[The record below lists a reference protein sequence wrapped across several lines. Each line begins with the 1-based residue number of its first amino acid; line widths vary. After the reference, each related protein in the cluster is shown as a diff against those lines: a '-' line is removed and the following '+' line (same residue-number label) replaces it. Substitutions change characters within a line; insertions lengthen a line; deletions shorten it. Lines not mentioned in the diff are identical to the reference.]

1 MNHALRL
8 LLALGLLFL
17 AGCKNEI
24 LYGDLSEADANS
36 MLGLLLARGVNADK
50 MEAKGGKFSIYVP
63 RSQFAEAVSTL
74 QWFGL
79 PKQEYKSLGDL
90 FQKSGMVSSPTE
102 ERVRYVYGLSQTIA
116 ETLSRIDGVVTS
128 RVNLVLPDNDPFNGA
143 IKPSSASV
151 FLRFRPG
158 LIPSTLVPQ
167 IKNLVVN
174 SVEGLTYDRVAV
186 TISQAETIDYYF
198 PAEVGKSHD
207 EFLGIKVDK
216 GKSKMLAWIL
226 AGALLAGI
234 LVGGGVLF
242 LLRNRLAGLFP
253 QKGRLTTSESSTPN
267 KD

>member
-1 MNHALRL
+1 MQSYLRVF
-8 LLALGLLFL
+8 LALGLLLL

-63 RSQFAEAVSTL
+63 RSQFAESVSTL

-102 ERVRYVYGLSQTIA
+102 ERIRYVYGLSQTLA
-116 ETLSRIDGVVTS
+116 ETLSKIDGVVTS

-158 LIPSTLVPQ
+158 LVPSTLIPQ
-167 IKNLVVN
+167 IKKHIAN
-174 SVEGLTYDRVAV
+174 SVEGLTFDRVSV
-186 TISQAETIDYYF
+186 TISQAESIDYYF
-198 PAEVGKSHD
+198 PAEIGKSHD

-216 GKSKMLAWIL
+216 GKKSFLIWVV
-226 AGALLAGI
+226 AGAVLAGI
-234 LVGGGVLF
+234 LAGGGLLF
-242 LLRNRLAGLFP
+242 LFRNRLSGMLPSFGKKSAEDSAVEP
-253 QKGRLTTSESSTPN
+253 
-267 KD
+267 

>member
-1 MNHALRL
+1 MKHLIRL
-8 LLALGLLFL
+8 VLVVGLLFL
-17 AGCKNEI
+17 SGCKNEI
-24 LYGDLSEADANS
+24 LYGDLSEADANA
-36 MLGLLLARGVNADK
+36 MLGLLLARGVDADK
-50 MEAKGGKFSIYVP
+50 MTGKEGKFSIYVP
-63 RSQFAEAVSTL
+63 RNQFAEAVSTL

-158 LIPSTLVPQ
+158 LVPSTLIPE

-174 SVEGLTYDRVAV
+174 SVEGLSYDHVAV
-186 TISQAETIDYYF
+186 TISQAETLDYYY
-198 PAEVGKSHD
+198 PAKMGKSHD
-207 EFLGIKVDK
+207 KFLGITVEA
-216 GKSKMLAWIL
+216 GNARRLWFVFGGML
-226 AGALLAGI
+226 LLGIVTGVGFQVLLRRGI
-234 LVGGGVLF
+234 LRF
-242 LLRNRLAGLFP
+242 HKTAP
-253 QKGRLTTSESSTPN
+253 QGEEEKEQKP
-267 KD
+267 